1 MRFKLDECVDV
12 RPARLFEDAGH
23 DAETVFSEKLAGAA
37 DKSLYDICLKE
48 KRTFVT
54 QDLDFSNPF
63 VFDPLPTKGIVV
75 LRNPSQLLNDL
86 EGLVKEMISILPKE
100 SPAGHLWVVTKSR
113 IRIWPAE

>member
-12 RPARLFEDAGH
+12 RTARLFEDAGY

-75 LRNPSQLLNDL
+75 LRVAARTQKRSGAQSCRHSGPN
-86 EGLVKEMISILPKE
+86 
-100 SPAGHLWVVTKSR
+100 
-113 IRIWPAE
+113 